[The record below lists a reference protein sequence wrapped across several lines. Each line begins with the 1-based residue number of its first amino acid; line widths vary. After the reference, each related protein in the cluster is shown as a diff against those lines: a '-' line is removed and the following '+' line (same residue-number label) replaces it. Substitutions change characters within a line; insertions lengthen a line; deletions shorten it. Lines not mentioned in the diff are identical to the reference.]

1 MPQTHTTPTIAAELG
16 ELVPLVCTV
25 AIYGP
30 PVVFFAAPWLVLG
43 LILSGPFALVLTI
56 MLALLVAT
64 AVVAGLVALLATPFL
79 LTRRAA
85 A

>member
-1 MPQTHTTPTIAAELG
+1 MPQTHTTPTVGAELG
-16 ELVPLVCTV
+16 ELMPLVCSV

-30 PVVFFAAPWLVLG
+30 PIIFLAVPWLVLG
-43 LILSGPFALVLTI
+43 LILSGPFAVVLTI
-56 MLALLVAT
+56 VIALVAAT
-64 AVVAGLVALLATPFL
+64 ALVAGLVALLAAPFL